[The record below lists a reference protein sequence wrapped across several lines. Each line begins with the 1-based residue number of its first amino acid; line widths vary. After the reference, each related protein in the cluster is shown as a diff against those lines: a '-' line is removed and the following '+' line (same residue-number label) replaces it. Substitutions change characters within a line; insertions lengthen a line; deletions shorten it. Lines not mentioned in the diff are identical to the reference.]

1 MAEKPKKT
9 KKSKKK
15 LLMIVVP
22 IAVLLVGG
30 VGYKMVLAKKPVA
43 AKMKID
49 GTIVP
54 LADDFVV
61 NLADGHYGKIT
72 VALLVTGTLPAA
84 QGSAASGTA
93 PVLPETPV
101 IRSII
106 TDQLTGLDTGAFID
120 RARRQALVANIAKA
134 LRQQTDTHVKDV
146 YFTDIAV
153 Q

>member
-1 MAEKPKKT
+1 MAEKTEKK

-15 LLMIVVP
+15 LLLIVLP

-30 VGYKMVLAKKPVA
+30 VGYKMVLAKKPVPV
-43 AKMKID
+43 KMKID

-54 LADDFVV
+54 LSTDFVV

-72 VALLVTGTLPAA
+72 VALLVTGKVPGV
-84 QGSAASGTA
+84 QGSATSPTL
-93 PVLPETPV
+93 PDLPETAV

-106 TDQLTGLDTGAFID
+106 TDQLTGLDTGALID
-120 RARRQALVANIAKA
+120 RARRQALLAGLAKT
-134 LRQQTDTHVKDV
+134 LRQQTDTQVKDV